1 MRMKAAI
8 CDRYGPPEVVRIADV
23 AKPAPRP
30 NEVLVRVRATTVN
43 RTDCGVRKASPFFI
57 RLFYGI
63 RRPRATILGNEF
75 AGEIEGVGDDV
86 TLFTIGDRV
95 FGFNPGFTGRHG
107 EFGAH
112 AEYLV
117 MPADSSIAAM
127 PPELT
132 FEQAAPST
140 EGAHYAL
147 ALVTKA
153 GIQREQDVLVY
164 GATGAIGSAAVQL
177 AKDLGARVTAVCATP
192 HLDLVRGLGA
202 DKVVDYTAGDFTQDD
217 QQYDAVLD
225 AVGKSSF
232 GRCKRLLKQRG
243 RYLST
248 DPRPLLPY
256 LVRMLVTPLLGGRQV
271 IFPFPTRSR
280 ATMAHIKGLIESR
293 AFNAVVDRWYPLD
306 QIVDAYRYVETGQ
319 KIGGVVITT

>member
-1 MRMKAAI
+1 MAEAQGNLGDCERWWQRVDILVCLA
-8 CDRYGPPEVVRIADV
+8 V
-23 AKPAPRP
+23 AMQ
-30 NEVLVRVRATTVN
+30 
-43 RTDCGVRKASPFFI
+43 
-57 RLFYGI
+57 RL
-63 RRPRATILGNEF
+63 AW
-75 AGEIEGVGDDV
+75 
-86 TLFTIGDRV
+86 
-95 FGFNPGFTGRHG
+95 
-107 EFGAH
+107 
-112 AEYLV
+112 
-117 MPADSSIAAM
+117 M
-127 PPELT
+127 
-132 FEQAAPST
+132 
-140 EGAHYAL
+140 
-147 ALVTKA
+147 
-153 GIQREQDVLVY
+153 
-164 GATGAIGSAAVQL
+164 
-177 AKDLGARVTAVCATP
+177 
-192 HLDLVRGLGA
+192 VRGLGA
-202 DKVVDYTAGDFTQDD
+202 DTQDD

-293 AFNAVVDRWYPLD
+293 VLNAVVDRRYPLD